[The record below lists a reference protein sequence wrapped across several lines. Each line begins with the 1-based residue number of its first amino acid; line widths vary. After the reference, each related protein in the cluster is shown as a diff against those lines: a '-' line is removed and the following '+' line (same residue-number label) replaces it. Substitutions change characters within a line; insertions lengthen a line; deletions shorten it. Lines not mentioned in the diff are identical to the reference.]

1 VRPFAPGAEIAPGM
15 RVLRHLN
22 RSNQADAYEAWSE
35 LRACRV
41 VVKTLR
47 PDRRGEPSARAAL
60 LREGR
65 LLRRLSHP
73 NIVRGFDVHDG
84 PRPMVFMEAVG
95 GETLAHLMRRRR
107 RHLGV
112 VELAHLGLH
121 LGSALTYLHA
131 EGILHL
137 DLKPSNV
144 VAEAGRAKLLDLS
157 VARGPGRIRAGTG
170 TWSNMAPEQARGGE
184 VDAAADV
191 WGLGTVL
198 YEAAAGINPFEEH
211 DEIEYPQLVH
221 PAPRLASQRR
231 APPAFTSL
239 VDACLDPER
248 SRRPTL
254 AELRAEL
261 APLARE
267 RLGAD

>member
-1 VRPFAPGAEIAPGM
+1 MRPFAPGADIAPGV
-15 RVLRHLN
+15 RVVRHLN
-22 RSNQADAYEAWSE
+22 RSNRADAYEAWSE
-35 LRACRV
+35 RRACRV

-47 PDRRGEPSARAAL
+47 PDRRRERGARAAL

-65 LLRRLSHP
+65 LLRTLSHP

-84 PRPMVFMEAVG
+84 PRPAVVLEAVG
-95 GETLAHLMRRRR
+95 GETLAHLVQRLRRR
-107 RHLGV
+107 LGV
-112 VELAHLGLH
+112 VDLAHLGLH

-131 EGILHL
+131 EGVLHL

-157 VARGPGRIRAGTG
+157 VARAPGRVRAGTG

-184 VDAAADV
+184 VGPPADV

-211 DEIEYPQLVH
+211 EEIEYPQLVH
-221 PAPRLASQRR
+221 RAPPLASHRR
-231 APPAFTSL
+231 APRALTTL
-239 VDACLDPER
+239 VDACLDPEPDD
-248 SRRPTL
+248 RPKL
-254 AELRAEL
+254 GDVRAEL
-261 APLARE
+261 AALIGE
-267 RLGAD
+267 QLGPG